1 MGLTVYVA
9 SRKIYNSLYN
19 NTNTGSFRSC
29 NTLDSSA
36 RPGAAVKGTGK
47 PGKQPA
53 RSAALN
59 RAGPCSGRSRGARF
73 PAPHN
78 AGTKRDVARRESESN
93 RGTEVAL
100 GDGAGSGKGRGRGFD
115 EKEGAYGSGSGV
127 VARGGKPVK
136 RRRPAKRVYTAETLI
151 SPWEAAEAAAEAVEA
166 GEKLRSDVDDA
177 NHMLVDINGN

>member
-1 MGLTVYVA
+1 MGLSVYVA
-9 SRKIYNSLYN
+9 SHRLYDYFCN
-19 NTNTGSFRSC
+19 NTRPGSTRSC

-59 RAGPCSGRSRGARF
+59 RAGPYSGRGRGARF

-78 AGTKRDVARRESESN
+78 AGAKRDVARRESESN

-100 GDGAGSGKGRGRGFD
+100 GGGAGSGKERGQGFD
-115 EKEGAYGSGSGV
+115 EREGAYGSGSGL

-136 RRRPAKRVYTAETLI
+136 VRRLAKGLFTAETLI
-151 SPWEAAEAAAEAVEA
+151 SPWEAAEAAAEAVKPK
-166 GEKLRSDVDDA
+166 EKL
-177 NHMLVDINGN
+177 